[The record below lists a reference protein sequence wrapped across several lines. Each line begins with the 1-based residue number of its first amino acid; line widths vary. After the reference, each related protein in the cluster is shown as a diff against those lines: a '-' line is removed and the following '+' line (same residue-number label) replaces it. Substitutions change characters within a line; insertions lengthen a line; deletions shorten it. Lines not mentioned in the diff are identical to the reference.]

1 MNKIHPTAII
11 GNNVK
16 LGSNNTI
23 GAYTIIEGFVEIGDS
38 NTISSH
44 VVIGCSATDTKKTD
58 NNFENSKVI
67 IGNRNE
73 IREFCIIE
81 QPCYE
86 NLTIIRDDVFIMQG
100 AHISHDSLID
110 SHAVVTNTS
119 VIAGIVKV
127 LKGANIAMG
136 CTINQY
142 TVIGHYSIVAT
153 GSACMKNV
161 KPFSRYIPNKSI
173 SVNTYAIKKYGFVEF
188 ESEIT
193 EYVMNDIYPSSTVV
207 RLIIDE
213 FNQWV
218 SIYGRDTY

>member
-1 MNKIHPTAII
+1 
-11 GNNVK
+11 
-16 LGSNNTI
+16 
-23 GAYTIIEGFVEIGDS
+23 
-38 NTISSH
+38 
-44 VVIGCSATDTKKTD
+44 
-58 NNFENSKVI
+58 
-67 IGNRNE
+67 
-73 IREFCIIE
+73 
-81 QPCYE
+81 
-86 NLTIIRDDVFIMQG
+86 
-100 AHISHDSLID
+100 
-110 SHAVVTNTS
+110 
-119 VIAGIVKV
+119 
-127 LKGANIAMG
+127 MG

-161 KPFSRYIPNKSI
+161 KPFSRYIPTKSI